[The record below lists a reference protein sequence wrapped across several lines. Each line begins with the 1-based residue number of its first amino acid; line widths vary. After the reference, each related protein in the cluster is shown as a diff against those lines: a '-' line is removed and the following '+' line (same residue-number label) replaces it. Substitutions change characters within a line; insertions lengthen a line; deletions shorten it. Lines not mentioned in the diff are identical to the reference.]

1 MIVDY
6 RVEITAHLTLTA
18 KWFATL
24 NLEINEQIDKQVVL
38 MFSTTNEE
46 TLRSVKD

>member
-24 NLEINEQIDKQVVL
+24 NLEQIDKQVVL